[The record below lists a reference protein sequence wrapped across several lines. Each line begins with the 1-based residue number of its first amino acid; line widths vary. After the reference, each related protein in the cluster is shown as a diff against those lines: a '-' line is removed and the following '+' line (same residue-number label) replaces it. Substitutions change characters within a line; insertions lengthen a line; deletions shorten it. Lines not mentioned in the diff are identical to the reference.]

1 MSILKNIEDRLAP
14 MHLDNVQYAEIMQII
29 REETRPAID
38 VFENKLQ
45 LAATEIDEEKLT
57 VVYVPTGIMSK
68 SNAEEHMKKVA
79 SLFKEACPN
88 HNRLLFMS
96 YGTHDPVPVIHA
108 LEKDR
113 AYLIQISTGY
123 MSRPKADAFIKQQRE
138 ILGNKL
144 DAYNITVMG
153 VNQVQS
159 ISVLER
165 TDYGDNEESVIP
177 SKS

>member
-1 MSILKNIEDRLAP
+1 MSILRNIEDRLMLMDLGENQEA
-14 MHLDNVQYAEIMQII
+14 IMRII

-38 VFENKLQ
+38 VFESQ
-45 LAATEIDEEKLT
+45 MRLAATEIKEDKLN
-57 VVYVPTGIMSK
+57 VIYVPTGIMSK
-68 SNAEEHMKKVA
+68 SKAEEHMKKVA

-96 YGTHDPVPVIHA
+96 YGTHDPAPVIHA

-113 AYLIQISTGY
+113 AYLIQINTGY
-123 MSRPKADAFIKQQRE
+123 MPRPKADAFIKQQRE